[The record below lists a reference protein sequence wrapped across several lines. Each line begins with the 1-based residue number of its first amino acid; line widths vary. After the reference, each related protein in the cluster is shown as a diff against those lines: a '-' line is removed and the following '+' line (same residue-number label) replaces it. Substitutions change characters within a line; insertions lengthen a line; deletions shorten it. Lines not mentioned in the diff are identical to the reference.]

1 MNQSFLDKV
10 QTTIEQNNLF
20 SIANDE
26 VLVGVSGGADSMV
39 LLDTLRQL
47 GCKVAIA
54 HCNFKLRGLESDG
67 DQTFVEEYAQKYH
80 IPIHICSFETATV
93 AKEQKISIEMAA
105 RNLRYDWFEILCQ
118 LHGYT
123 CIAIAHNQND
133 SIETFFINLLR
144 SAGLRGLQGIPIRNG
159 KVVRPL
165 LYVTRKEIEAFA
177 NMQKICFRTDSSNL
191 TNDYV
196 RNKIRN
202 IILPELQQIAPNCTR
217 SITTSMNYLQSS
229 FALYQEHI
237 SLLRDK
243 CCKQTD
249 KGLEIDEQELV
260 CQTESQTVLFEI
272 LHTYGFNTDTISQIY
287 DVLNQQSGKTFES
300 ATHKAIHDRN
310 TLYIVEKEES
320 IVEPVMISVPYGSYN
335 LAGKTITLSIEE
347 KDSCSLCKEK
357 TVAMLDYESIS
368 FPITLRIWKQGD
380 VFVPFGM
387 KGKKK
392 ISDFLINEKVPLIQK
407 QSVVVLESNGQ
418 IAWVVGMRISQDFA
432 ITERTKK
439 ILVVKFT

>member
-1 MNQSFLDKV
+1 MNQSFLDKI
-10 QTTIEQNNLF
+10 QITIEQNNLF
-20 SIANDE
+20 SMATDE

-39 LLDTLRQL
+39 LVDSLRQL
-47 GCKVAIA
+47 GCKIAIA
-54 HCNFKLRGLESDG
+54 HCNFKLRGQESDG

-159 KVVRPL
+159 KVIRPL
-165 LYVTRKEIEAFA
+165 LEVTRKEIEAFA
-177 NMQKICFRTDSSNL
+177 QEQQITFRTDSSNL

-202 IILPELQQIAPNCTR
+202 IILPELQQISPNCVR

-229 FALYQEHI
+229 YSLYQEHI
-237 SLLRDK
+237 ALLKDN
-243 CCKQTD
+243 CCKQTEN
-249 KGLEIDEQELV
+249 GLEINEQLILQ
-260 CQTESQTVLFEI
+260 QTESQTLLFEI
-272 LHTYGFNTDTISQIY
+272 LHNYGFNSDTISQIY
-287 DVLNQQSGKTFES
+287 EVLTLQSGKTFES

-310 TLYIVEKEES
+310 TLYVVEKD
-320 IVEPVMISVPYGSYN
+320 VVALEPEKISAPYGSYHFAN
-335 LAGKTITLSIEE
+335 KTITLSVAE
-347 KDSCSLCKEK
+347 KDACPICKDK
-357 TVAMLDYESIS
+357 NVAMLDYDKLT
-368 FPITLRIWKQGD
+368 FPLTLRLWKQGD

-392 ISDFLINEKVPLIQK
+392 ISDFLINEKLSLIQK
-407 QSVVVLESNGQ
+407 QSVAVLESDGQ
-418 IAWVVGMRISQDFA
+418 IIWVVGMRISQDFA
-432 ITERTKK
+432 IEKDTKQV
-439 ILVVKFT
+439 LVMRLT

>member
-1 MNQSFLDKV
+1 MNQSFLDKIR
-10 QTTIEQNNLF
+10 TTIDQNNLF
-20 SIANDE
+20 SIDNDE
-26 VLVGVSGGADSMV
+26 ILIGVSGGADSMV
-39 LLDTLRQL
+39 LLDSLRQL
-47 GCKVAIA
+47 GCKIAIA
-54 HCNFKLRGLESDG
+54 HCNFKLRGSESDG
-67 DQTFVEEYAQKYH
+67 DQTFVEEYAQRYH
-80 IPIHICSFETATV
+80 IPIHICSFETETV

-165 LYVTRKEIEAFA
+165 SDVTRKEIEAFA
-177 NMQKICFRTDSSNL
+177 YEQHIVFRTDSSNL

-202 IILPELQQIAPNCTR
+202 IVLPELQQISPNCIH

-229 FALYQEHI
+229 FTLYQEHI
-237 SLLRDK
+237 ALMK
-243 CCKQTD
+243 NVCCKETE
-249 KGLEIDEQELV
+249 KGLEINEQKIL
-260 CQTESQTVLFEI
+260 QQSESQTLLFEI
-272 LHTYGFNTDTISQIY
+272 LHIYGFNSDTISQIY
-287 DVLNQQSGKTFES
+287 EVLNQQSGKTFES

-310 TLYIVEKEES
+310 TLYVVEKDD
-320 IVEPVMISVPYGSYN
+320 VFAEPELIATPYGSYN
-335 LAGKTITLSIEE
+335 LAGKTISLSVAE
-347 KDSCSLCKEK
+347 KDTCPICKDK
-357 TVAMLDYESIS
+357 TVAMLDFDKIS
-368 FPITLRIWKQGD
+368 FPLIFRLWKQGD

-392 ISDFLINEKVPLIQK
+392 ISDFLINEKIPLIEK
-407 QSVVVLESNGQ
+407 QSVTVLESNGQ
-418 IAWVVGMRISQDFA
+418 IVWVVGMRISQDFA
-432 ITERTKK
+432 ITKDTKQVL
-439 ILVVKFT
+439 IVRLV